1 MYKVVLVLIYD
12 SKLEMLNTLIEKP
25 YKATVFYIE
34 ANLDKIKEVLLFQ
47 KSEELQT
54 YLCPIKTT
62 VTSAIIRINSHIK

>member
-1 MYKVVLVLIYD
+1 
-12 SKLEMLNTLIEKP
+12 MLKTLIEKP

-54 YLCPIKTT
+54 YVGPIKTT
-62 VTSAIIRINSHIK
+62 VTSAIIRIK